1 MTTST
6 SQPNLAGLA
15 DDRPELS
22 RVFGCKCFREAIIRE
37 RLPRA
42 VYESYIRTIE
52 LGKPIH
58 IDIAPQVAKALMSWA
73 IAQGASHYAH
83 WFIPL
88 TNATAC
94 KHEAFFSP
102 SAIGEAVL
110 EFPSSTL
117 VRGEPDASSFP
128 SGGLR
133 ATFEARGYTT
143 WDPTS
148 PAFVR
153 SGTLYIPSVFSSYGG
168 EALDQKIPLLKSIE
182 ALNVAGLQFLKFFP
196 IANDATRIHAYAG
209 PEQEYFL
216 VPRDLYKRRPDL
228 RLCGRTLLGIAP
240 SKGQQ
245 LEDHYMG
252 HVKLDVAD
260 YMSGLDYELWM
271 IGVPAKTKHNEV
283 APAQHELA
291 PVYEA
296 VNTAAD
302 HNQMTMETMRDVA
315 KRHNLACLL
324 HEKPFAGLNGS
335 GKHNNFSIG
344 TDTGINFFSPREFA
358 DDGGLFLLSVCAL
371 IRSVHIYGDL
381 LRCGAAT
388 PSNDQRLGGFEAPP
402 PILSV
407 YLGEAVQSQLLAEA
421 DGSLQRSTSRDAVAI
436 VPALPDLQPD
446 DSDRNRTSPFAFTG
460 NKFEFRMLGSSQS
473 IAQIN
478 TILCTILADSLA
490 YFAGQLDGAEDLD
503 AAKKRI
509 IAETVRNH
517 GNVIFNGNN
526 YSKEW
531 EVEAQR
537 RGLPIITNTVDALAA
552 LLSEKNITLFERTN
566 VLTKGECEARYEIQ
580 VEAYAKTVEIE
591 ANTLLKMVRRQVI
604 PAVIGELGKLAASVS
619 AVKAAGI
626 TNPAISAPLEKLAA
640 LFGEV
645 TALTDQLEA
654 AAAEKTFETAKAAA
668 LHARDQLLPLMDKIR
683 VVVDGCE
690 AVIDPAAW
698 PFPSYHDLLY
708 AL

>member
-1 MTTST
+1 MSSG
-6 SQPNLAGLA
+6 SQSNLASLA

-22 RVFGCKCFREAIIRE
+22 RIFGSKCFREAVIRE

-42 VYESYIRTIE
+42 VYESFLKTIE
-52 LGKPIH
+52 LGKPLH
-58 IDIAPQVAKALMSWA
+58 IDIAPEVAKAMMSWA
-73 IAQGASHYAH
+73 IAQGATHYAH
-83 WFIPL
+83 WFIPM
-88 TNATAC
+88 TNTTAC
-94 KHEAFFSP
+94 KHEAFFNP

-110 EFPSSTL
+110 DFPSSTL
-117 VRGEPDASSFP
+117 VQGEPDASSFP

-153 SGTLYIPSVFSSYGG
+153 SGTLYIPSIFSSYGG
-168 EALDQKIPLLKSIE
+168 ESLDQKTPLLKSIE
-182 ALNVAGLQFLKFFP
+182 ALNVAGLKFVKFFP
-196 IANDATRIHAYAG
+196 ITKDATRLLAYAG

-216 VPRDLYKRRPDL
+216 VPRELFKKRPDL
-228 RLCGRTLLGIAP
+228 RLCGRTLFGIPP

-252 HVKLDVAD
+252 HIKLTVSDFMAD
-260 YMSGLDYELWM
+260 LDRELWA

-291 PVYEA
+291 PVYESI
-296 VNTAAD
+296 NTAAD
-302 HNQMTMETMRDVA
+302 HNQMTMETMRLVA
-315 KRHNLACLL
+315 KRHGLACLL

-344 TDTGINFFSPREFA
+344 TDNGINFFKPREFA
-358 DDGGLFLLSVCAL
+358 EDGGLFLLSVCAL

-388 PSNDQRLGGFEAPP
+388 PANDQRLGGFEAPP
-402 PILSV
+402 PILSI
-407 YLGEAVQSQLLAEA
+407 YLGDAVQAQLMAES
-421 DGSLQRSTSRDAVAI
+421 DGNLQRSSSRDAVSI

-478 TILCTILADSLA
+478 TIICTIIADSLA
-490 YFAGQLDGAEDLD
+490 VFAEQLASAEDLE
-503 AAKKRI
+503 ATKKRI
-509 IAETVRNH
+509 ITETVRNH
-517 GNVIFNGNN
+517 SNIIFNGNN
-526 YSKEW
+526 YSKDW

-537 RGLPIITNTVDALAA
+537 RGLPIITNTVDALES
-552 LLSEKNITLFERTN
+552 LLAEKNVEMFGRHN
-566 VLTKGECEARYEIQ
+566 VLTKEECHARYEILI
-580 VEAYAKTVEIE
+580 EGYTKTIGIE
-591 ANTLLKMVRRQVI
+591 ANTLLQMVKRQVI
-604 PAVIGELGKLAASVS
+604 PTVINEIGKLATAVN
-619 AVKAAGI
+619 AVKTAGFA
-626 TNPAISAPLEKLAA
+626 TPAVTAPLEKLSG
-640 LFGEV
+640 LLSEIND
-645 TALTDQLEA
+645 LTNQLEIA
-654 AAAEKTFETAKAAA
+654 VAEKDFDTPKAAA
-668 LHARDQLLPLMDKIR
+668 LHARDKLLSLIDKIR
-683 VVVDGCE
+683 IAVDGSE
-690 AVIDPAAW
+690 ALICPCAW

>member
-1 MTTST
+1 MSHE
-6 SQPNLAGLA
+6 NLASLA

-22 RVFGCKCFREAIIRE
+22 RVFGSKCFREAVIRE

-52 LGKPIH
+52 LGNPIH
-58 IDIAPQVAKALMSWA
+58 IDIAPQVAKAMMGWA
-73 IAQGASHYAH
+73 IAQGATHYAH
-83 WFIPL
+83 WFIPM
-88 TNATAC
+88 TNLTAC

-110 EFPSSTL
+110 EFPPSTL

-168 EALDQKIPLLKSIE
+168 QALDQKTPLLKSIE
-182 ALNVAGLQFLKFFP
+182 ALNVAGLKFLKFFP
-196 IANDATRIHAYAG
+196 IAKDATRIHAYAG
-209 PEQEYFL
+209 AEQEYFL
-216 VPRDLYKRRPDL
+216 VPRELFKKRPDL
-228 RLCGRTLLGIAP
+228 QLCGRTLLGIGP

-252 HVKLDVAD
+252 QVKLEVAN
-260 YMSGLDYELWM
+260 YMTHLDQELWM

-291 PVYEA
+291 PVYES

-302 HNQMTMETMRDVA
+302 HNQMTMETMRVVA
-315 KRHNLACLL
+315 KRHKLACLL

-335 GKHNNFSIG
+335 GKHNNYSIG
-344 TDTGINFFSPREFA
+344 TDNGINFFKPREFT

-381 LRCGAAT
+381 LRYGAAT

-407 YLGEAVQSQLLAEA
+407 YLGDALQSQLLAES

-473 IAQIN
+473 IALIN
-478 TILCTILADSLA
+478 TVICTILADSLA
-490 YFAGQLDGAEDLD
+490 AFAEQLEAAEDLD

-509 IAETVRNH
+509 ITETVRNH
-517 GNVIFNGNN
+517 SNVVFNGNN

-531 EVEAQR
+531 EAEAQR
-537 RGLPIITNTVDALAA
+537 RGLPIVTNTVDALEA
-552 LLSEKNITLFERTN
+552 LLSEKNIALFERTG
-566 VLTKGECEARYEIQ
+566 VLSKEECESRYEILI
-580 VEAYAKTVEIE
+580 EGYAKTIGIE
-591 ANTLLKMVRRQVI
+591 ANTLLQMIKRQVI
-604 PAVIGELGKLAASVS
+604 PAVLGELGKLAASVN
-619 AVKAAGI
+619 AIKAAGI
-626 TNPAISAPLEKLAA
+626 TSPAVTAPLEKLTE

-645 TALTDQLEA
+645 SELTNQLEA
-654 AAAEKTFETAKAAA
+654 AAAQKTFDTAKAAA
-668 LHARDQLLPLMDKIR
+668 LHARDQVLPLMDRLR
-683 VVVDGCE
+683 VAVDSIE
-690 AVIDPAAW
+690 ACVDPSVW
-698 PFPSYHDLLY
+698 PFPSSHDLLY
-708 AL
+708 TL

>member
-1 MTTST
+1 MS
-6 SQPNLAGLA
+6 SPNLAALA

-22 RVFGCKCFREAIIRE
+22 RLFGSKCFREAVIRE

-42 VYESYIRTIE
+42 VFESYIRTIE
-52 LGKPIH
+52 LGKAIQL
-58 IDIAPQVAKALMSWA
+58 DIAPQVAKAMMSWA
-73 IAQGASHYAH
+73 VAQGATHYAH
-83 WFIPL
+83 WFIPM

-110 EFPSSTL
+110 EFPPSTL

-182 ALNVAGLQFLKFFP
+182 ALNVEGLRFLKYFP
-196 IANDATRIHAYAG
+196 IGKDAARIHAYAG

-216 VPRDLYKRRPDL
+216 VPRELFKKRPDL
-228 RLCGRTLLGIAP
+228 QLCGRTLLGIPP

-252 HVKLDVAD
+252 HIKMGVAD
-260 YMSGLDYELWM
+260 FMADLDRELWM

-291 PVYEA
+291 PVYES

-302 HNQMTMETMRDVA
+302 HNQMTMETMRLVA
-315 KRHNLACLL
+315 KQHGLACLL

-344 TDTGINFFSPREFA
+344 TDTGINFFKPREFA
-358 DDGGLFLLSVCAL
+358 DDGGLFLLAVCAL
-371 IRSVHIYGDL
+371 IRSVHLYGDL

-407 YLGEAVQSQLLAEA
+407 YLGDAVQSQLLAES
-421 DGSLQRSTSRDAVAI
+421 DGNMQRSSSRDVVAI

-478 TILCTILADSLA
+478 TFLCTILADSLA
-490 YFAGQLDGAEDLD
+490 VIAEQLENAEDIEVT
-503 AAKKRI
+503 KKRI
-509 IAETVRNH
+509 ITETVRNH
-517 GNVIFNGNN
+517 GNIIFNGNN

-531 EVEAQR
+531 ETEAQR
-537 RGLPIITNTVDALAA
+537 RGLPIIRNTVDALEA
-552 LLSEKNITLFERTN
+552 LVSEKNVGLFERTN
-566 VLTKGECEARYEIQ
+566 VLTKDELHSRYEILA
-580 VEAYAKTVEIE
+580 EGYAKTIGIE
-591 ANTLLKMVRRQVI
+591 ANTIIEMVKRHVV
-604 PAVIGELGKLAASVS
+604 PVVLGELGKLATSVN
-619 AVKAAGI
+619 ALKTAGI
-626 TNPAISAPLEKLAA
+626 STSAITAPLEKLSG
-640 LFGEV
+640 LFSEV
-645 TALTDQLEA
+645 SDIVGQLEA
-654 AAAEKTFETAKAAA
+654 SAAKSGFDSPKAAA
-668 LHARDQLLPLMDKIR
+668 LHARDELLPLIDKLR
-683 VVVDGCE
+683 VAVDGCE
-690 AVIDPAAW
+690 AIVDPSAW

-708 AL
+708 SL